1 MSVHNIAVANPV
13 TDPPVRPRLEIH
25 PLSIVS
31 GKRTLNVKHI
41 RLRAGEIYN
50 VFGKSNTLVRELLYA
65 IAGLELSLQQ
75 SLRPIGEGLAP
86 PPPDIVGSFSDH
98 VLLNGERLY
107 LMDDVARAQHVGF
120 IFENPEWGF
129 LCNSVS
135 EDFLFS
141 FYAACVKPPPIYQ
154 LRDYGLYEVR
164 FQTPETLS
172 GGEQQRLACAGII
185 ERSPGLVIAD
195 FSSSNLDAGF
205 RADVLVPWVKASAA
219 LGTTFVTRGLSDQE
233 LAFDGAI
240 VVGQGEAKL
249 GTPDRN
255 DFPLEV
261 QRIRSIRSAFG
272 PREVKPA
279 PVLLSASDAETS
291 RGKAP
296 ISFDLRPGEVKIV
309 TGPNGSGKTS
319 FGRAVLGRLPVTKGT
334 LHIHDDAQPAM
345 AFQNPEHCL
354 FSGRISDE
362 IQNRAL
368 LDLCKLDQK
377 AWGIQPLSLPRSKQK
392 LVSIVAAC
400 EMSGGLVILD
410 EPTVGLDFQDEIQ
423 LQRILSYYK
432 DKAFLI
438 FSHDDALKQ
447 LDGLPGAET
456 LDISRKA
463 NVRW

>member
-1 MSVHNIAVANPV
+1 MNHI
-13 TDPPVRPRLEIH
+13 
-25 PLSIVS
+25 
-31 GKRTLNVKHI
+31 TLKPGGVYS
-41 RLRAGEIYN
+41 A
-50 VFGKSNTLVRELLYA
+50 FGKSNTLIRELLYA

-75 SLRPIGEGLAP
+75 SLRPVDEGLAP
-86 PPPDIVGSFSDH
+86 QRPDIVGAFSDH
-98 VLLNGERLY
+98 VLLNGQRLY
-107 LMDDVARAQHVGF
+107 LMADAVRAQQVGF

-141 FYAACVKPPPIYQ
+141 FYAAGVKPPPLYQ

-185 ERSPGLVIAD
+185 ERSPRLVIAD
-195 FSSSNLDAGF
+195 FSSSNLDIGF
-205 RADVLVPWVKASAA
+205 RTDVLVPWVKSFAA
-219 LGTTFVTRGLSDQE
+219 KGTTFVIRGLSDQE
-233 LAFDGAI
+233 LDFDGAI
-240 VVGQGEAKL
+240 VVDHREAKL
-249 GTPDRN
+249 GTPNRSE
-255 DFPLEV
+255 FPLEAR
-261 QRIRSIRSAFG
+261 RIELIRGAFDA
-272 PREVKPA
+272 REVKPT
-279 PVLLSASDAETS
+279 PILLSAKDAETA

-296 ISFDLRPGEVKIV
+296 ISFDMRPGEVKIV

-334 LHIHDDAQPAM
+334 LDVHGDAQPAM

-354 FSGRISDE
+354 FSSRISEE
-362 IQNRAL
+362 IQDRGL
-368 LDLCKLDQK
+368 LELCKLDQK

-400 EMSGGLVILD
+400 EMSGALVILD
-410 EPTVGLDFQDEIQ
+410 EPTVGLDFQDELQ
-423 LQRILSYYK
+423 LQRILIHYK

-438 FSHDDALKQ
+438 FTHDDALKQ
-447 LDGLPGAET
+447 LNGLPGAQT

-463 NVRW
+463 SVPW